1 MGLSRAD
8 RDHLRGTGGGVAV
21 VSLRPPLPIP
31 TPPPEGFEQFP
42 NSKVVGLKGLRI
54 WSARII

>member
-21 VSLRPPLPIP
+21 VSLRPPLPVP
-31 TPPPEGFEQFP
+31 TPPAGFEQFP

-54 WSARII
+54 WLARII